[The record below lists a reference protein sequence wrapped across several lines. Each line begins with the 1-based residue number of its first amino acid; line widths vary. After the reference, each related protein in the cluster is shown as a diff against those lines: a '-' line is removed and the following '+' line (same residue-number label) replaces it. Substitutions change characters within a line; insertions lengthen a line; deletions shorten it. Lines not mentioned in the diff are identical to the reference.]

1 MLSGVETCTTPVL
14 QPNLFCI
21 FVHVQTNRRM
31 QLFYLPGISL
41 PDLFATGNTLTEMPD
56 EESVHISRV
65 LRMKPGDALKVTDG
79 KGAIALA
86 SVENPGKKVCTIQ
99 LRELQ
104 VKEKKPFRLHI
115 AVAPTKNIARFEW
128 FLEKATE
135 FGIDRVTPLFCDH
148 SERQK
153 LRTDRLEKVV
163 IAAMKQS
170 FNCFLPVISEP
181 VEFDTLIATG
191 SPNGNRFI
199 AWVDD
204 NPRPHLKDACE
215 KGKDTMVLIGPEGDF
230 SQREIT
236 LALSKGFG
244 PVSLGSN
251 TLRTETAALASC
263 FIVNLLN
270 EPG

>member
-14 QPNLFCI
+14 QPTLFCI
-21 FVHVQTNRRM
+21 FVPVKTSHRM

-41 PDLFATGNTLTEMPD
+41 PDLFATGNTLTEMPE

-65 LRMKPGDALKVTDG
+65 LRMKPGDELKVTDG

-86 SVENPGKKVCTIQ
+86 SVENPGKKVCTIR

-104 VKEKKPFRLHI
+104 VQEKRPFRLHI

-135 FGIDRVTPLFCDH
+135 FGIDQITPVFCDH

-170 FNCFLPVISEP
+170 FNCFMPVISEP
-181 VEFDTLIATG
+181 VEFDKLIETVAVTD
-191 SPNGNRFI
+191 SRFI
-199 AWVDD
+199 AWVDEE
-204 NPRPHLKDACE
+204 PRPHLKDACR
-215 KGKDTMVLIGPEGDF
+215 KGTDTLILIGPEGDF
-230 SQREIT
+230 SQREIS
-236 LALSKGFG
+236 LALGRGFR
-244 PVSLGSN
+244 PVSLGRN